1 VTARRTPFASIGGAL
16 LLSVGAAL
24 LSSSGSVPRS
34 DTVAAIVEM
43 EESARV
49 RWHEAERL
57 HGADSPEAGAAL
69 SDLARL
75 LQRRHGEN
83 LAEGTDLARR
93 ALAITESHYGA
104 EHAEVASALEG
115 LAMWLWY
122 SGDYLGER
130 LVVERALSLR
140 EHAAPP
146 DDAGIARDLHF
157 LSDIYRVEGDYG
169 RALQYRERA
178 GNLVERLF
186 GPDGEPMAVHLH
198 YLAVI
203 QASIGDQSA
212 AIANAQRAVD
222 IREKAP
228 SPMDSTLAR
237 SLNLL
242 GGLLVDT
249 GELGRAEP
257 ALDRARA
264 LWEAAGSADQT
275 DAALALTNLGRLFA
289 ARHDDAR
296 AAGVFER
303 VAAIRSAAFGA
314 DHPLVAQADAQLGAA
329 QRRLGN
335 RAAARSSLR
344 RALDIQQ
351 KRSVPSFPEWAQA
364 LREQALLDASDGRV
378 DVALREALDVERL
391 TREHFRVS
399 ALGLSEREALT
410 QARSRVG
417 GLDLAWTW
425 ASELASRGALDD
437 GSAMAIVDAAIQSRA
452 LVLDTLATRQRVL
465 ALHQDDETA
474 ERVETLRRAQR
485 RLAHL
490 LMEGAAPQSPS
501 ALSGLLREAQAEA
514 DRAERA
520 LAEKSREYR
529 QERGRLDPGLA
540 DVRNALPPG
549 SALVS
554 YFRYSASD
562 EDSPTGVG
570 AAYAASVLTPDSA
583 TPRIVPLGTAA
594 EIDGAV
600 QAWSASVSRDPR
612 PRGEAG
618 EAEYLGLAR
627 RLSERIWEPIG
638 ALPVGLERVFIVPDG
653 TLLGVNLATLV
664 TKRGEYFIESGLS
677 FQYLTAER
685 DLVGN
690 DDITT
695 HGNGLLALGDPA
707 YGVPHGPGTRR
718 FDPLPGSRQEAR
730 EVASL
735 WSVRE
740 RTRLLTG
747 DDAGET
753 LFKRLAPSFRV
764 LHVATHAFFESGIHP
779 GENPLRVA
787 GLAMSGANRDPRPD
801 DASDA
806 DDGILTAEEIALL
819 DLRGVDWAVLSAC
832 ATGQGVLEPG
842 EGILGLRRAF
852 QIAGAHTLVVSLWPV
867 EDDATR
873 YWMRALYTSRKAG
886 ASTVDAV
893 RAASRDVLADQRRTG
908 GTTHPYFWGGF
919 VSIGDWR

>member
-1 VTARRTPFASIGGAL
+1 MTGHRARFASIGATL
-16 LLSVGAAL
+16 LLSASAAL
-24 LSSSGSVPRS
+24 FSSSGSAPRG
-34 DTVAAIVEM
+34 DGLAVLLDAEQ
-43 EESARV
+43 SARLQ
-49 RWHEAERL
+49 WHEAGRS
-57 HGADSPEAGAAL
+57 HGLDSPEAGAAL
-69 SDLARL
+69 ARL
-75 LQRRHGEN
+75 VGVLQGRPGEN
-83 LAEGTDLARR
+83 IAEGTELARR
-93 ALAITESHYGA
+93 AVAMAESRFGP
-104 EHAEVASALEG
+104 EHVEVAAALDG

-122 SGDYLGER
+122 SGDYEGER
-130 LVVERALSLR
+130 PIAERALALR

-157 LSDIYRVEGDYG
+157 LSDIYRVAGDYG

-178 GNLVERLF
+178 GRLVERLY
-186 GPDGEPMAVHLH
+186 GPASELMAVHLH

-203 QASIGDQSA
+203 QAAIGDRNA

-222 IREKAP
+222 IREKVISSTDP
-228 SPMDSTLAR
+228 SLAR

-242 GGLLVDT
+242 GGLLVGAGDLT
-249 GELGRAEP
+249 RAEP
-257 ALDRARA
+257 VLDRARSI
-264 LWEAAGSADQT
+264 WEAAGSADQT

-289 ARHDDAR
+289 ARHDDVR

-335 RAAARSSLR
+335 LAAARSSLR

-378 DVALREALDVERL
+378 DAALSEALDVERL
-391 TREHFRVS
+391 TRKHFRAS

-425 ASELASRGALDD
+425 ASQLASRGVLDD
-437 GSAMAIVDAAIQSRA
+437 GSAMATVDAAIRSRA

-490 LMEGAAPQSPS
+490 LMEGPAPQSPS
-501 ALSGLLREAQAEA
+501 ALPGLLREAQAEA

-529 QERGRLDPGLA
+529 QERGRGDPGLA
-540 DVRNALPPG
+540 EARNALPPG

-554 YFRYSASD
+554 YFRYSASG

-570 AAYAASVLTPDSA
+570 AAYAASVLTPDSE

-600 QAWSASVSRDPR
+600 QGWSASVSRDPR

-638 ALPVGLERVFIVPDG
+638 ALPASLERVFIVPDG
-653 TLLGVNLATLV
+653 TLLGVNFATLV
-664 TKRGEYFIESGLS
+664 TKRGEYLIESGPS

-690 DDITT
+690 DDITA

-707 YGVPHGPGTRR
+707 YGARGTSGTRR
-718 FDPLPGSRQEAR
+718 FDPLAASRQEAI
-730 EVASL
+730 EVASF
-735 WSVRE
+735 WPARE

-747 DDAGET
+747 DDAGEK
-753 LFKRLAPSFRV
+753 LFKSLAPSFRV
-764 LHVATHAFFESGIHP
+764 LHVATHAFFQSGIRP

-787 GLAMSGANRDPRPD
+787 GLAMSGANRDPRPG

-873 YWMRALYTSRKAG
+873 YWMRALYASRNAR